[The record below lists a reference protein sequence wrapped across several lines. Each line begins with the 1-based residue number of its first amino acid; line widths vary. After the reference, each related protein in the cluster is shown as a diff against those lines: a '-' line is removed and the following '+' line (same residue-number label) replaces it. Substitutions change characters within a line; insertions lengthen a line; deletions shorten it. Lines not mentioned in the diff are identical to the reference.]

1 MANNT
6 NLSETLFKPRAK
18 HAETSTLIQYTHPKS
33 NIDSYSVLNG
43 MSQQNWYRT
52 IQRLQWIWRGI
63 SPIEIEEVLSRIAI
77 FDAPRSDD
85 KFIDTVVGY

>member
-43 MSQQNWYRT
+43 MSQQN
-52 IQRLQWIWRGI
+52 
-63 SPIEIEEVLSRIAI
+63 
-77 FDAPRSDD
+77 
-85 KFIDTVVGY
+85 